1 MFHDINFSLSSVG
14 ALLLFY
20 IAEQKDGTSQRIDR
34 ANAARGGMVCARWWA
49 FHAAAAPKTPNLLE
63 LIYHKGEPL
72 RTPRSILADTQEQS
86 AHSRSLSTPNG
97 MHSANDTRERLTTD
111 HTRRHT
117 TRALLSPTPRVSR
130 AKTTPPRRMKGF
142 VGAVWN
148 VLAHNAPERSEKFA
162 FSRGDRPALRAS
174 IRRTGAR

>member
-20 IAEQKDGTSQRIDR
+20 IAEQMGGTSQRIDR

-49 FHAAAAPKTPNLLE
+49 FHAAAAPKTPHLLE
-63 LIYHKGEPL
+63 LMYHKGESL
-72 RTPRSILADTQEQS
+72 RTPRSILTNTQEQS

-111 HTRRHT
+111 HTRRHP
-117 TRALLSPTPRVSR
+117 TRALLSPMPKAWRE
-130 AKTTPPRRMKGF
+130 KTTPPRRMKGF
-142 VGAVWN
+142 VGAVWK
-148 VLAHNAPERSEKFA
+148 VLAHNAPKRSEKFA
-162 FSRGDRPALRAS
+162 LSRGDRPALRAS